1 MRLLTLLLLVFA
13 FAATALGQDT
23 PKKPDK
29 KIDPAEEELLEKI
42 RKLQPPEW
50 TYSKLASESDLIV
63 VAKAISTSEVQF
75 DQAIAGEF
83 KSVKCLSNKMRIL
96 STLKGRAS
104 EEIEV
109 LTIEWKPGGI
119 VLTNHEFAEIS
130 TSLLLP
136 SHITV
141 VDNGKVIGYGDS
153 KGKTYTIEPEYLL
166 YLRRLSGQRFVPVTG
181 QRFSGKCVRI
191 LND

>member
-1 MRLLTLLLLVFA
+1 
-13 FAATALGQDT
+13 
-23 PKKPDK
+23 
-29 KIDPAEEELLEKI
+29 
-42 RKLQPPEW
+42 
-50 TYSKLASESDLIV
+50 
-63 VAKAISTSEVQF
+63 
-75 DQAIAGEF
+75 
-83 KSVKCLSNKMRIL
+83 MRIL